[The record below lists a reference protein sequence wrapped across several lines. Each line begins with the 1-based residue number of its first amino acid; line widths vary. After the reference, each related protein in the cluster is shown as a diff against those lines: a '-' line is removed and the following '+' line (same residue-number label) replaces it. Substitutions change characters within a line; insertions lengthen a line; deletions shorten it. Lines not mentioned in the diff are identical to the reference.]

1 MSAPYTPGPLCV
13 VPPVFPLSLLRALER
28 REAQA
33 VAGGHLA
40 AVGVGMVQELVGAT
54 GTAGRALEADDPSRL
69 GAVAGRLVEDDGVAR
84 GSRQVKSFP
93 MRRGPGPPPRTPPQ
107 RTTLFSP

>member
-1 MSAPYTPGPLCV
+1 MSPPYTPGPLCGI
-13 VPPVFPLSLLRALER
+13 PPVLPLSLLRTLER

-33 VAGGHLA
+33 GAAGHLA
-40 AVGVGMVQELVGAT
+40 AVDVGMVQELVGAT

-93 MRRGPGPPPRTPPQ
+93 MRRGSGSSSRTG
-107 RTTLFSP
+107 T